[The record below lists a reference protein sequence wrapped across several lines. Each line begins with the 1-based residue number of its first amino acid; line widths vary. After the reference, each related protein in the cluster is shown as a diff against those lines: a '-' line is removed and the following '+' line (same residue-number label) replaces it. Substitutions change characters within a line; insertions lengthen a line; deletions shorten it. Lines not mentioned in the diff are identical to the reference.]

1 MNEQEK
7 SKVKE
12 IALLGNPNT
21 GKTTIFNALTGLRHS
36 TANYPGVTVEK
47 RLGEMTLSSGE
58 KISVLDLPGAYSLLP
73 RSPDEEVVHDVLLGI
88 RKDTPPP
95 DLVVLILDANNLER
109 NLYLATQVLEAG
121 ISAIFVLNM
130 WDMAKENGFVIDL
143 DRLQTHFGTPCVT
156 TIGNRQEGIE
166 LLKRHIEQRLGVPFA
181 SAPYRAFE
189 TTLPEDVRRQLAP
202 VVSLIEGHFTDRP
215 SHNSLLMKGDLDGPN
230 LRSASIERYWDRSAA
245 VVGESLRLL
254 ADSGF
259 RNPLFKDFRL
269 GSLLRR
275 EIVTLRTALERQGID
290 WTSLEA
296 EKRYEFIESI
306 CREVLT
312 KNPTQRIS
320 ISEKL
325 DRILTHRVWGLVIF
339 VGVMGFIFQ
348 SIFTWASVP
357 TNLISSGIGK
367 LSAFAQRILPAGALE
382 SLVVDGVMAGVG
394 NVVVFLPQI
403 MLLFFFIALFEDI
416 GYIARAVFVLDRLM
430 KKVGL
435 NGKAFLPLLSG
446 FACAIPGIM
455 ATRTIEDR
463 NDRLATILITP
474 LMSCSARLPVYTL
487 MIAAFIPALPV
498 LPFLNL
504 KGFVLLSMYVLSIAA
519 GLGMAAL
526 FRKTFLKG
534 NRMPFIFELPPYRI
548 PHMKTVLVTMWD
560 RAKEFLVRAGGI
572 IFCLSIVL
580 WFLVNY
586 PKNAGL
592 EARFRQEKTSAEQ
605 VLKGEELQN
614 RLSEIDHEKRNQRI
628 LSSYAGRAGKF
639 IEPAIKPLGFNWE
652 IGIGLVAS
660 FAAREVIVSTLAIIH
675 YAGSEGGVTTD
686 LVQTLQKEKNP
697 ETGMPKYTPLI
708 AVSLMVFYVLAMQCL
723 STIAVAHKETGTWRW
738 PLFMIFYMTAL
749 AWVGSF
755 VVYQGGRLL
764 GFE

>member
-1 MNEQEK
+1 MKKNSNSAKIRE
-7 SKVKE
+7 V
-12 IALLGNPNT
+12 ALLGNPNT

-47 RLGEMTLSSGE
+47 RLGEMTLSNGE
-58 KISVLDLPGAYSLLP
+58 EVSILDLPGTYSLLP

-109 NLYLATQVLEAG
+109 NLYLATQVLETG
-121 ISAIFVLNM
+121 IAAIFVLNM

-143 DRLQTHFGTPCVT
+143 ARLQTLFGTPCVT
-156 TIGNRQEGIE
+156 TVGNRQEGIE
-166 LLKRHIEQRLGVPFA
+166 ILKKHIEQRLA
-181 SAPYRAFE
+181 LSSESIPYRAFE
-189 TTLPEDVRRQLAP
+189 TILPEDLRRQLAP
-202 VVSLIEGHFTDRP
+202 VISLIKDRFTDRP
-215 SHNSLLMKGDLDGPN
+215 
-230 LRSASIERYWDRSAA
+230 AA

-259 RNPLFKDFRL
+259 RNPLFGDFRL
-269 GSLLRR
+269 GSSLRH
-275 EIVTLRTALERQGID
+275 EIVALRTALERQGID
-290 WTSLEA
+290 WTSIEA
-296 EKRYEFIESI
+296 EKRYQLIESI
-306 CREVLT
+306 CREMLT
-312 KNPTQRIS
+312 KNPVKRLS
-320 ISEKL
+320 VSEKL
-325 DRILTHRVWGLVIF
+325 DRIMTHKIWGLLIF

-348 SIFTWASVP
+348 SIFTWAQFP
-357 TNLISSGIGK
+357 ADLISSGIER
-367 LSAFAQRILPAGALE
+367 LSAFAQGMLPDGALK
-382 SLVVDGVMAGVG
+382 SLVVDGVIAGVG
-394 NVVVFLPQI
+394 NVVIFLPQI
-403 MLLFFFIALFEDI
+403 ALLFFFIALFEDT
-416 GYIARAVFVLDRLM
+416 GYMARAVFVLDRLM

-446 FACAIPGIM
+446 FACAVPAVM

-463 NDRLATILITP
+463 NDRLATIMITP

-487 MIAAFIPALPV
+487 MIAAFIPAAPV
-498 LPFLNL
+498 LPFMDL
-504 KGFVLLSMYVLSIAA
+504 KSLILLSMYVLSVAM

-548 PHMKTVLVTMWD
+548 PHMKTVLITMWD

-586 PKNAGL
+586 PKNAEL
-592 EARFRQEKTSAEQ
+592 EARSLQEKTSAEQ
-605 VLKGEELQN
+605 VLKGEALKS
-614 RLSEIDHEKRNQRI
+614 RLSEIDREEKNQMI
-628 LSSYAGRAGKF
+628 LSSFAGRAGKF

-660 FAAREVIVSTLAIIH
+660 FAAREVIISTLAIIH
-675 YAGSEGGVTTD
+675 QVQEEDEGGD
-686 LVQTLQKEKNP
+686 ATLAQALQREQYPDTKKP
-697 ETGMPKYTPLI
+697 VYTPLVAI
-708 AVSLMVFYVLAMQCL
+708 SLMVFYVLALQCL
-723 STIAVAHKETGTWRW
+723 STVAIVRRETGTWLW
-738 PLFMIFYMTAL
+738 PFFMIAYMTAL
-749 AWVGSF
+749 AWGGSF
-755 VVYQGGRLL
+755 LVYQGGRLL